1 MKSIMMRTQMNQ
13 LISRRAFGLAAGAG
27 FAGILPAAKKKIPI
41 GVQLYSVRELCKQ
54 DFEGTVA
61 GVAKLGYKGV
71 EFAGYYGR
79 SAAELKKMLDAN
91 GLKCC
96 GTHIGIDNILGDKL
110 AETIE
115 FNKTIGNQF
124 LIVPGLPEKY
134 RASRQAW
141 LETAKIFNEASEKV
155 RAQGL
160 YVGYHNHTAEFK
172 LLDGERPWD
181 TFFKN
186 TVKDVVMQLD
196 IGHAVH
202 GGADPV
208 QLLKQYPGRALTVHA
223 KEWSPAKKDALIGD
237 GEVKWVEVF
246 KACETVGGTR
256 WYIVEEESGA
266 YPGLTGIEESLKRL
280 HKMGK

>member
-1 MKSIMMRTQMNQ
+1 MNKQ
-13 LISRRAFGLAAGAG
+13 ITRRAFGCMAGAG
-27 FAGILPAAKKKIPI
+27 FAGILSAAKTKVPI
-41 GVQLYSVRELCKQ
+41 GVQLYSVRDLCKK
-54 DFEGTVA
+54 DFEGTLA
-61 GVAKLGYKGV
+61 GVAKIGFNGV
-71 EFAGYYGR
+71 EFAGYYDK
-79 SAAELKKMLDAN
+79 SAAELKKLLDAN

-96 GTHIGIDNILGDKL
+96 GTHTGIDNIMGDKL
-110 AETIE
+110 AATIE
-115 FNKTIGNQF
+115 FNKIIGNKF

-141 LETAKIFNEASEKV
+141 LETAKIFNEASQKV

-172 LLDGERPWD
+172 MLDGERPWD

-186 TVKDVVMQLD
+186 TDKAVVMQLD
-196 IGHAVH
+196 IGHIVH

-208 QLLKQYPGRALTVHA
+208 EVLKQYPGRALTVHV
-223 KEWSPAKKDALIGD
+223 KEWSSTKKDALVGD
-237 GEVKWVEVF
+237 GDVKWPAVF
-246 KACETVGGTR
+246 KACESKGATE

-280 HKMGK
+280 KKMGK

>member
-1 MKSIMMRTQMNQ
+1 MMPTQVNQ
-13 LISRRAFGLAAGAG
+13 QISRRAFGLAAGAG
-27 FAGILPAAKKKIPI
+27 LAGILSAAKKKIPI
-41 GVQLYSVRELCKQ
+41 GVQLYSIRELCKQ
-54 DFEGTVA
+54 DFEGAVA
-61 GVAKLGYKGV
+61 GVAKLGYEGV

-96 GTHIGIDNILGDKL
+96 GTHIGIDNILGGKL

-115 FNKTIGNQF
+115 FNKIIGNQF

-141 LETAKIFNEASEKV
+141 LETAKIFNEASEKA

-181 TFFKN
+181 TFFRN
-186 TVKDVVMQLD
+186 TAKDVVMQLD

-208 QLLKQYPGRALTVHA
+208 QLLKQYPGRALTVHV
-223 KEWSPAKKDALIGD
+223 KEWSPTKKDALVGD
-237 GEVKWVEVF
+237 GEVKWAEVF
-246 KACETVGGTR
+246 QACETVGGTR

-266 YPGLTGIEESLKRL
+266 YPGLTGIEKSLKRL
-280 HKMGK
+280 RKMGK